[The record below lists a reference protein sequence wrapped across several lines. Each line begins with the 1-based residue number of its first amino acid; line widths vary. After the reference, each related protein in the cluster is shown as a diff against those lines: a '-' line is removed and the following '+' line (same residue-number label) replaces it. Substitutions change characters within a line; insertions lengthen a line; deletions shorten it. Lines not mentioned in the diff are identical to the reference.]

1 VQTTASLPRGTS
13 RILWCVLLAVD
24 ALLLVTLERA
34 DQIALAAAAILVI
47 GILSFY
53 RAWTLA
59 AVMGGMPV
67 FLTLFRPWEIEN
79 SVYLFSRLV
88 LVGLILTSAPGS
100 VRRLLF
106 DPIFLG
112 VVAVGLVL
120 AAGLLWTPSPGY
132 GASKTLF
139 YLANNALLFLAA
151 AFSLRVDDG
160 HPPEGHR
167 RIRRFFASLL
177 VFQLIVAVLG
187 LVARSDTEGA
197 PSTRLGAAGLN
208 PIWLAR
214 HTGLGILAAL
224 ALWRVGR
231 MPVALFLPALFL
243 LGWIF
248 LAAFSRGPILALSC
262 AVLFWM
268 LAAGGRARRWG
279 IVLACAATVAAVAI
293 VGGWSADGGV
303 SSLEMTLSNR
313 IRTKLL
319 YVAREYVQGAGWLG
333 FGTGGFSR
341 LVLHLDARVYP
352 HNLLI
357 ESVLENGLLGLAA
370 MLFLVGSLAVRWRDW
385 KTHRACG
392 APGAARPDVA
402 GPAGS
407 ATVGGSERSLVL
419 AVGAMLVYSFVN
431 AQFSGDI
438 AANEWLWFWAGVLVA
453 RAPRGNAAKVATV
466 APPAGGALQRALPH

>member
-1 VQTTASLPRGTS
+1 MQTTASLPRGTS

-231 MPVALFLPALFL
+231 MPVALFFPLCFSWAGSSSRPSPA
-243 LGWIF
+243 G
-248 LAAFSRGPILALSC
+248 R
-262 AVLFWM
+262 FWRC
-268 LAAGGRARRWG
+268 RAPCSSGCWPP
-279 IVLACAATVAAVAI
+279 AAVP
-293 VGGWSADGGV
+293 
-303 SSLEMTLSNR
+303 
-313 IRTKLL
+313 
-319 YVAREYVQGAGWLG
+319 GAGASFW
-333 FGTGGFSR
+333 
-341 LVLHLDARVYP
+341 RVRQ
-352 HNLLI
+352 
-357 ESVLENGLLGLAA
+357 
-370 MLFLVGSLAVRWRDW
+370 RWRQSPSSED
-385 KTHRACG
+385 
-392 APGAARPDVA
+392 
-402 GPAGS
+402 GPPTAES
-407 ATVGGSERSLVL
+407 
-419 AVGAMLVYSFVN
+419 
-431 AQFSGDI
+431 
-438 AANEWLWFWAGVLVA
+438 
-453 RAPRGNAAKVATV
+453 PRW
-466 APPAGGALQRALPH
+466 R